1 MRLPVNLIKRSLH
14 NSLNKSNVPLD
25 MNTEYALFLL
35 SSTNCLLL
43 CGTLCGLDEYNKNLK
58 NKNDNLPTLSN
69 SETKE

>member
-25 MNTEYALFLL
+25 MKTEYAHFLL

-43 CGTLCGLDEYNKNLK
+43 CGTLYGLDEYNKNLK
-58 NKNDNLPTLSN
+58 NINNKLPNLSMT
-69 SETKE
+69 ETKE

>member
-25 MNTEYALFLL
+25 MKTEYAHFLL

-43 CGTLCGLDEYNKNLK
+43 CGTL
-58 NKNDNLPTLSN
+58 
-69 SETKE
+69 